1 MGKKKTK
8 DAEKTLVEK
17 MLDAQHVAYESVT
30 FATHQDGDVMQIS
43 AEEMAVPRHL
53 VYKTLVL
60 TGNKTGPLVGVVPL
74 DMHIDYKKLSQ
85 VSGNKKVG
93 MVPLKDLVKTS
104 GYEHGANNP
113 VGIHARHNYPIFFA
127 NEAKAAGEIIV
138 SAGKIG
144 RSDKV
149 NAEALAQLV
158 GATFADF
165 ATTTEQAH

>member
-1 MGKKKTK
+1 MSKKKAK
-8 DAEKTLVEK
+8 GAEKTLVEK
-17 MLDAQHVAYESVT
+17 ILDQQHIAYEPVS

-43 AEEMAVPRHL
+43 EDEMKESEHE

-60 TGNKTGPLVGVVPL
+60 TGNKTGPVVGVVPL
-74 DMHIDYKKLSQ
+74 DMHIDYKKLSA

-113 VGIHARHNYPIFFA
+113 VGIHERHNYPIFFG
-127 NEAKAAGEIIV
+127 NEAKEAGTICV

-144 RSDKV
+144 RSIRV
-149 NAEALAQLV
+149 NAVELAQFV
-158 GATFADF
+158 GAQFADIT
-165 ATTTEQAH
+165 AAE

>member
-1 MGKKKTK
+1 
-8 DAEKTLVEK
+8 
-17 MLDAQHVAYESVT
+17 MLDAAHIAYAPVAFS
-30 FATHQDGDVMQIS
+30 THQDGDVMQIS
-43 AEEMAVPRHL
+43 TEEMAVPRHL

-60 TGNKTGPLVGVVPL
+60 TGNKTGPVVGIVPL

-113 VGIHARHNYPIFFA
+113 VGIHARHNYPIYFA
-127 NEAKAAGEIIV
+127 NEAKAAGEIII

-144 RSDKV
+144 RSVKV
-149 NAEALAQLV
+149 NAEELAKFV
-158 GATFADF
+158 GAKFADF
-165 ATTTEQAH
+165 ATAEQ

>member
-1 MGKKKTK
+1 MAKKKK
-8 DAEKTLVEK
+8 DKAEGKTLVEK
-17 MLDAQHVAYESVT
+17 ILDQHHIDYESVQ

-43 AEEMAVPRHL
+43 ADEMAVPEHE

-74 DMHIDYKKLSQ
+74 DEHIDYKKLSA

-113 VGIHARHNYPIFFA
+113 VGIRERHQYPIYFA
-127 NEAKAAGEIIV
+127 QEAKAAGQIIV

-144 RSDKV
+144 RSV
-149 NAEALAQLV
+149 RLNPIALAEFV
-158 GATFADF
+158 HAEFADI
-165 ATTTEQAH
+165 TSQED